1 MAGIGFTLRTLARK
15 DDLLGI
21 ARAFT
26 HAAFATVG
34 PSLFVVLALVGITV
48 LYASN
53 FIQEE
58 MVNFR
63 AVIIYNFSFSLVISA
78 AVYMVIIRYM
88 ADYMH
93 FQDVTK
99 TPSIMIGS
107 LVILILLQLP
117 LAIWFWFYYTDLTL
131 AMRLSAFANLFLN
144 TAVWLLSVFLTAL
157 KDYKTVTRS
166 FLIGMIVALVTGL
179 LLKPYGATGMLNG
192 FNLGMGL
199 IVFILAAKVF
209 SEYPYKFS
217 QPFSMMH
224 YFRRYWEVALAGV
237 FYNAGIWVDKWIM
250 WFAPESWLLD
260 SNMRMYPD
268 YDSAMFFAYLT
279 IVPAMAT
286 FTFSVET
293 NFFERY
299 RKFYY
304 DILGHVPLSRV
315 RENHRAII
323 KSVTDSARNL
333 LIVQG
338 VIAFLAVVL
347 ASQIFELLNIN
358 YAQIGIFRLGVI
370 GSFFQVLAL
379 FGLIILSYFDH
390 RRPVLYI
397 QMVFFLSNA
406 FLTYLVMVDYHFP
419 FYGTGY
425 LLSCMLTFAI
435 TAVVLFEHIREL
447 PYHAFISNNNSVIL
461 DKEDL
466 EKLKGAHDTHKDLQV
481 FNDMHTA
488 EM

>member
-15 DDLLGI
+15 DDLLGV
-21 ARAFT
+21 ARAFI

-34 PSLFVVLALVGITV
+34 PSLFVVIALVGITV

-53 FIQEE
+53 FAQNE
-58 MVNFR
+58 MINFR

-107 LVILILLQLP
+107 LIILIALQLP
-117 LAIWFWFYYTDLTL
+117 FAVWFWFYYTELTQ

-166 FLIGMIVALVTGL
+166 FLLGMIVALLSGL
-179 LLKPYGATGMLNG
+179 LLKPFGDTGMLNG
-192 FNLGMGL
+192 FNMGMGL

-209 SEYPYKFS
+209 SEYPYKFDK
-217 QPFSMMH
+217 PFVMGH
-224 YFRRYWEVALAGV
+224 YFRRYWEVAAAGV
-237 FYNAGIWVDKWIM
+237 FYNAGIWVDKWVM
-250 WFAPESWLLD
+250 WFAPESWLLP
-260 SNMRMYPD
+260 SKMRMYPD

-293 NFFERY
+293 NFFEKY

-304 DILGHVPLSRV
+304 DILGHVPLYRI
-315 RENHRAII
+315 RENHKAII
-323 KSVTDSARNL
+323 TSITDSARNL
-333 LIVQG
+333 MIVQG
-338 VIAFLAVVL
+338 VVAFLCIVL
-347 ASQIFELLNIN
+347 AAKIFALLNIN
-358 YAQIGIFRLGVI
+358 FAQIGIFRLGVI

-397 QMVFFLSNA
+397 QGTFFLSNL
-406 FLTYLVMVDYHFP
+406 FLTYVVMTNYHFP
-419 FYGTGY
+419 YYGAGY
-425 LLSCMLTFAI
+425 MLSSMLTFILTAI
-435 TAVVLFEHIREL
+435 VLFEHIREL

-461 DKEDL
+461 DKVDL

-481 FNDMHTA
+481 FNDQNA
-488 EM
+488 